1 MSMSSNPIP
10 AAVLFVRDVKSVSRF
25 YQDVASMTAIHGDE
39 DHEVLET
46 SGFQL
51 VIHAMRGGRPLTRDP
66 AGKLQVLENS
76 NWKLCLPVESIER
89 ARTRAAELGGFI
101 ESREHEW
108 TARGFRACDGNDP
121 EGNVLQLRQ
130 SAG

>member
-1 MSMSSNPIP
+1 MSTSKSPLP

-25 YQDVASMTAIHGDE
+25 YQDVASMAAIHGDE
-39 DHEVLET
+39 EHEVLEML
-46 SGFQL
+46 GFQL

-66 AGKLQVLENS
+66 AGKLEVLENS

-101 ESREHEW
+101 KSREHEW